1 MHPRERVLG
10 MARFYKKRGIPI
22 PLDLLAEAS
31 EMGLMLTEFDQ
42 PKVETQ
48 DHEGEDKHGKPQL

>member
-10 MARFYKKRGIPI
+10 MARFYRKRGQPI

-31 EMGLMLTEFDQ
+31 EMGLILTEFDQ
-42 PKVETQ
+42 PKVENT
-48 DHEGEDKHGKPQL
+48 DHEGDNKHGEY